1 MFMWLM
7 EQHLFNVTKIK
18 IYIEIKRLEELHI
31 VYQNLL
37 QEENVYSQYRQVI
50 IKNTIFVYF
59 LMVVNK
65 DFKPKQVNEI

>member
-18 IYIEIKRLEELHI
+18 IYIGIKRLEELHI

-37 QEENVYSQYRQVI
+37 QEENVYFQYHQVI

-65 DFKPKQVNEI
+65 DFEPKQVNEI